1 MSFLVESLDLAQF
14 RSYKAAHL
22 ELGRDLTVLFGP
34 NASGKTNC
42 IEALQLLT
50 EGESFRTTNWRDLV
64 LWGSPYAT
72 AALEAHDQ
80 GRKRTVKMTV
90 EEGRR
95 RYQVNNKPLR
105 AASAL
110 SGVLPC
116 VLFTPVDLRL
126 VRDSAAQRRD
136 ELDDLGSQIAA
147 GYLRLRQE
155 YKKIVQQRNRL
166 LKDELWDGPVFEAWT
181 ERLVEVGVA
190 LVARRRALFEQLRPA
205 LIAAYQGIDPDC
217 ALEVSYVAEWVA
229 GGGVEA
235 DATAEADSDSGNE
248 ADVAAL
254 RRALEASQP
263 AERARRTTVVGP
275 HHDDLVFTLDGQGAR
290 SFASQGQQ
298 RSIALAWK
306 IAEISVI
313 TALTDTR
320 PLLLLDDVMSELDER
335 RRAALTEYVGTV
347 AQTVITTANLDYFRP
362 ELLERATL
370 IDVTQFS
377 AES

>member
-1 MSFLVESLDLAQF
+1 MSFFVESLNLQQF
-14 RSYKAAHL
+14 RSYTEAHL
-22 ELGRDLTVLFGP
+22 EFGRDLTILAGP

-50 EGESFRTTNWRDLV
+50 EGASFRTTNWRDL
-64 LWGSPYAT
+64 LMWGSSTASAT
-72 AALEAHDQ
+72 LEASDQ
-80 GRKRTVKMTV
+80 GRKRTVKLSV

-95 RYQVNNKPLR
+95 RYVVNDKTIR
-105 AASAL
+105 GHAAL
-110 SGVLPC
+110 VGVLPC

-126 VRDSAAQRRD
+126 VRDNAAQRRD

-166 LKDELWDGPVFEAWT
+166 LKEELWEGPVFEAWT
-181 ERLVEVGVA
+181 ERLVDVGVA
-190 LVARRRALFEQLRPA
+190 LVARRLALFEHLRPA

-217 ALEVSYVAEWVA
+217 ALEVSYVASWA
-229 GGGVEA
+229 GDGVPDA
-235 DATAEADSDSGNE
+235 DA
-248 ADVAAL
+248 L
-254 RRALEASQP
+254 HRALEASAA
-263 AERARRTTVVGP
+263 AERARHTTTVGP
-275 HHDDLVFTLDGQGAR
+275 HHDDIEFTLGGQAAR

-313 TALTDTR
+313 TALVGTR

-347 AQTVITTANLDYFRP
+347 AQTVITTANIDYFRP

-370 IDVTQFS
+370 IDVTTLDGGRDPLPAAS
-377 AES
+377 APESRA